1 MVNCLCYGKTFQLSF
16 IKKAI
21 FWGLPWRSSGWDSE
35 LPLQG
40 ARVQSLVGELG
51 SRVPHGQKKKA
62 ILKKKKIYLIYFW
75 LCWVFVAVHGL
86 SLVAASGGYSSLQHA
101 GFSLQWL
108 LLLWSTGCRAQA
120 QWLWSTGL
128 VPPWHVGSSRTRG

>member
-1 MVNCLCYGKTFQLSF
+1 MNCLCYGKTFQLSF

-62 ILKKKKIYLIYFW
+62 ILKKKNLFNLFLALLGLRCCARAFSSCSKRGL
-75 LCWVFVAVHGL
+75 LFVAARGLLIAVASLVVEHGL
-86 SLVAASGGYSSLQHA
+86 
-101 GFSLQWL
+101 
-108 LLLWSTGCRAQA
+108 
-120 QWLWSTGL
+120 
-128 VPPWHVGSSRTRG
+128 